1 MNTYDLIAIDWSG
14 NANELDLVKA
24 LDSALVSWSF
34 EPERVPVKAAYKFT
48 IRNADLRNTVAHGI
62 GCDLGFVCH
71 IEYAA
76 VSA

>member
-1 MNTYDLIAIDWSG
+1 MNTYDLIAVDWD
-14 NANELDLVKA
+14 NRADELDLINA
-24 LDSALVSWSF
+24 LASVLVSWRE
-34 EPERVPVKAAYKFT
+34 EPEMVPGKMTYRLT

-71 IEYAA
+71 IEYP